1 MSAADPPAR
10 MRGVVMVLFA
20 GVFWSLQGLTIRL
33 FEFASSEQIVF
44 WRAVGQ
50 FLVIQTLIVIISR
63 GRMIR
68 AFRRAG
74 VAGLIGGVCHFIAST
89 AFIFA
94 LGHTT
99 VANVVFFL
107 AASPLFAAMIAFVI
121 MRERV
126 APRTVGA
133 MLVVLVGIGVM
144 SAEGVFSG
152 DLTGQ
157 VLSFV
162 TMLGFAG
169 MAVVARWGGGIHM
182 LPTGGWGAAFT
193 LIGGFVLCGGA
204 IRVPLP
210 EVGIAFLSG
219 GVLTSAGAV
228 LFLMGARYVSAGV
241 LAFLTLTEVVLG
253 PLWVWIGFDEVPS
266 HYTLAGGGIVLAS
279 IVCEALLGI
288 RRGQAPES
296 RPVPAGT
303 PSGTAH
309 PTSRA
314 ALIVPVL
321 YIVAGGLLLVAA
333 LALLLAGWA

>member
-1 MSAADPPAR
+1 
-10 MRGVVMVLFA
+10 MVLFA
-20 GVFWSLQGLTIRL
+20 GVFWSLQGLTVRL

-50 FLVIQTLIVIISR
+50 LLVILALIAILSR

-74 VAGLIGGVCHFIAST
+74 AAGLVGGVCHFIAST

-126 APRTVGA
+126 APRTVVA

-144 SAEGVFSG
+144 SAEGVFGG

-193 LIGGFVLCGGA
+193 LLGGFVLCGGA

-228 LFLMGARYVSAGV
+228 LFLMGARYVPAGM

-266 HYTLAGGGIVLAS
+266 RYTLVGGIIVLAS
-279 IVCEALLGI
+279 IVCEALSGI
-288 RRGQAPES
+288 RRRPAPES
-296 RPVPAGT
+296 RPLPAGAAA
-303 PSGTAH
+303 GTAH
-309 PTSRA
+309 PRGRA
-314 ALIVPVL
+314 AFVVPVL
-321 YIVAGGLLLVAA
+321 NIVVGGLLLVAA
-333 LALLLAGWA
+333 LVLILSGQA

>member
-1 MSAADPPAR
+1 
-10 MRGVVMVLFA
+10 MVLCA
-20 GVFWSLQGLTIRL
+20 GVFWSLQGLTVRL
-33 FEFASSEQIVF
+33 FEVASSEQIVF
-44 WRAVGQ
+44 WRAVSQ
-50 FLVIQTLIVIISR
+50 FVVILALIAIINR

-126 APRTVGA
+126 APRSMGA

-152 DLTGQ
+152 DVTGHI
-157 VLSFV
+157 LSFV

-182 LPTGGWGAAFT
+182 LPTGGWGATFT
-193 LIGGFVLCGGA
+193 LIGGFVLCEGA

-210 EVGIAFLSG
+210 EVGIAFISG
-219 GVLTSAGAV
+219 GFLTSAGAV
-228 LFLMGARYVSAGV
+228 LFLMGARYVPAGV

-266 HYTLAGGGIVLAS
+266 HYTLVGGVIVLVA
-279 IVCEALLGI
+279 IVAEALLGI
-288 RRGQAPES
+288 RQGRAAEP

-303 PSGTAH
+303 PSGAVIPAGRST
-309 PTSRA
+309 RF
-314 ALIVPVL
+314 VPVL
-321 YIVAGGLLLVAA
+321 NIVAGSLLLVVA
-333 LALLLAGWA
+333 LVLILTGRT